1 MQQNTKGKG
10 KAAPKRRNGS
20 PSKMGMAVGL
30 LCLGGAGVAAYE
42 FVGPPTIA
50 RGVSVFG
57 TDLSGLT
64 PSEAEKRL
72 EAEWAKLGAQE
83 IKVELKEF
91 EIGDRSLTPAEAGV
105 KFDATAMIKALPV
118 ERPVTASVAQ
128 MQGPA
133 VPKAVTPVFVYDNV
147 DGNLLKKWVEEA
159 RPANQPARA
168 QWAGGR
174 VKLTQEIPTWE
185 LDQTRLSTAWADALA
200 NNTALVV
207 PLKAEDLKIK
217 PEQLESI
224 RTIVSE
230 FNTKFSSGQV
240 ARSKNIKRAAE
251 LIDGTILMP
260 GEVFDFNRVVGQ
272 RTSAR
277 GFHVAGVYVSGRHDF
292 DFGGGICQVSTTLYN
307 AVLLGELKVNA
318 RSPHSLPVP
327 YVPLGRDAAVSW
339 PNLDF
344 KFTNDTK
351 SPLAVAAEYR
361 PGQLT
366 FRILGEAKHPHD
378 VSFETKFLGSWD
390 NGVKYETD
398 ASLGYGVER
407 VVDRGGAGRRVRT
420 YRIIKNGDQVV
431 RRDDLGESIYR
442 GGPRIV
448 ARNPNAKP
456 PQATAPADSSAPA
469 GTAGSPATPP
479 TEG

>member
-1 MQQNTKGKG
+1 MQQNTKGKSTT
-10 KAAPKRRNGS
+10 KRKNGS
-20 PSKMGMAVGL
+20 PSKLGMAFGL
-30 LCLGGAGVAAYE
+30 LCLGGFGVAAYE
-42 FVGPPTIA
+42 FVGPTTIA

-57 TDLSGLT
+57 TDLGGLT
-64 PSEAEKRL
+64 PSEAEAKL
-72 EAEWAKLGAQE
+72 NAEWGKLGAQE
-83 IKVELKEF
+83 FKVQLNEF
-91 EIGDRSLTPAEAGV
+91 ELGERLLTPIEAGV
-105 KFDATAMIKALPV
+105 KFDASATVKALPI
-118 ERPVTASVAQ
+118 ERPVTASVAK

-133 VPKAVTPVFVYDNV
+133 LPRASMPVFIYDNV
-147 DGNLLKKWVEEA
+147 DGSLLNKWVEEA
-159 RPANQPARA
+159 RPAVQPARV
-168 QWAGGR
+168 QWQGGA
-174 VKLTQEIPTWE
+174 VKVTKEIPTWE
-185 LDQTRLSTAWADALA
+185 LDKAKLSEAWAKALA
-200 NNTALVV
+200 TNGALEV
-207 PLKAEDLKIK
+207 PLKAENLKIK
-217 PEQLESI
+217 PEQLNAI
-224 RTIVSE
+224 KAIVSE
-230 FNTKFSSGQV
+230 YETKFSAGQA

-251 LIDGTILMP
+251 LIDGTILLP

-272 RTSAR
+272 RTAAR

-318 RSPHSLPVP
+318 RNPHSLPVP

-351 SPLAVAAEYR
+351 SPLAVSAEYR

-378 VSFETKFLGSWD
+378 VSFDTKFLGSWD
-390 NGVKYETD
+390 NGTKYETD
-398 ASLGYGVER
+398 SSLGYGVER

-456 PQATAPADSSAPA
+456 PQLKAPTESSAPA
-469 GTAGSPATPP
+469 GTAGSPVSAPP
-479 TEG
+479 EG

>member
-1 MQQNTKGKG
+1 MQENTKGKS
-10 KAAPKRRNGS
+10 KKKQKNGA
-20 PSKMGMAVGL
+20 PSKMGMAFGL
-30 LCLGGAGVAAYE
+30 LCLGGFGVAAYE
-42 FVGPPTIA
+42 FVGPTTIA

-64 PSEAEKRL
+64 PSEAEAKL
-72 EAEWAKLGAQE
+72 NAEWGKLGSQE
-83 IKVELKEF
+83 FKLQLDEF
-91 EIGDRSLTPAEAGV
+91 ELGERSLTPTEAGV
-105 KFDATAMIKALPV
+105 KFDADATVKALPI
-118 ERPVTASVAQ
+118 ERPVSASMAK

-133 VPKAVTPVFVYDNV
+133 LPRPMMPVFIYDDV
-147 DGNLLKKWVEEA
+147 DGSLLNKWVEEA
-159 RPANQPARA
+159 RPAVQPARA
-168 QWAGGR
+168 QWQGGAVR
-174 VKLTQEIPTWE
+174 VTKEIPTWE
-185 LDQTRLSTAWADALA
+185 LDQAKLSEAWAKALA
-200 NNTALVV
+200 TNGALEV
-207 PLKAEDLKIK
+207 PLKAEGLKIR
-217 PEQLESI
+217 PEQLSAI
-224 RTIVSE
+224 KTIVSE
-230 FNTKFSSGQV
+230 FETRFSAGQV

-251 LIDGTILMP
+251 LIDGTILLP

-272 RTSAR
+272 RTAAR

-318 RSPHSLPVP
+318 RNPHSLPVP

-351 SPLAVAAEYR
+351 SPLAVSAEYR
-361 PGQLT
+361 PGVLK
-366 FRILGEAKHPHD
+366 FRILGEAKHPHKVEFD
-378 VSFETKFLGSWD
+378 TKFLGSWD
-390 NGVKYETD
+390 NGTKYETD
-398 ASLGYGVER
+398 PSLGYGVER

-456 PQATAPADSSAPA
+456 PQPKAPADSSAPA
-469 GTAGSPATPP
+469 GTVASPVSAP
-479 TEG
+479 TGD